1 MKRWNAFAALCGH
14 LRAGLLGGAPPD
26 PAAGIDWMLVV
37 EASSYHYVTPA
48 LAWCVRERSDL
59 PPEVRDYLDAALS
72 LNARRNEHLTEA
84 LARIAAAL
92 NAIDI
97 EPVLLKGAA
106 RLVDGV
112 YPAAKLRFLGDL
124 DVLIPA
130 ERAQEAAAVLKR
142 MGFDAI
148 ENPGWTEAHHH
159 LPMLRERD
167 TGACVELHTE
177 LSSAPNDAI
186 VPAAW
191 FRMNTRPLQL
201 QGGARVC
208 LPDATRTVAHNIVH
222 DQLNHENY
230 RLGKLQLRQLL
241 DLAMLRAGHE
251 DAIDWTELDH
261 RFGGI
266 GRGPVLA
273 TYLQF
278 AEVLLGQ
285 AAPPAVSHAPRTRA
299 IEDFRRDIDRPAMR
313 ALAHL
318 RIPIDYILAQRGDPV
333 HLLKK
338 LLSPRTWSAGFGL
351 IKAAINREKW

>member
-1 MKRWNAFAALCGH
+1 MKRWDAFAALCGH
-14 LRAGLLGGAPPD
+14 LRAGLLGAAPPD
-26 PAAGIDWMLVV
+26 PAADIDWNLLV
-37 EASSYHYVTPA
+37 EASSYHFVTPA
-48 LAWCVRERSDL
+48 LAWCLRERSDL

-72 LNARRNEHLTEA
+72 LNAQRNARLIEA

-112 YPAAKLRFLGDL
+112 YPATKLRFLGDL

-142 MGFDAI
+142 MGFDAV
-148 ENPGWTEAHHH
+148 ENAGWNAAHHH

-177 LSSAPNDAI
+177 LCSPPYDAI

-191 FRMNTRPLQL
+191 FRMNTQPLRL
-201 QGGARVC
+201 QGARVC
-208 LPDATRTVAHNIVH
+208 LPDATRTIAHNVVH
-222 DQLNHENY
+222 DQLNHVNY
-230 RLGKLQLRQLL
+230 RLGRFQLRQLL
-241 DLAMLRAGHE
+241 DLAMFRAGHE
-251 DAIDWTELDH
+251 DAIDWTELDL
-261 RFGGI
+261 RFCSIGG
-266 GRGPVLA
+266 GPVLA

-285 AAPPAVSHAPRTRA
+285 AAPALSHAPRTRA
-299 IEDFRRDIDRPAMR
+299 MADFRRGVDWPAMR
-313 ALAHL
+313 TLAHL
-318 RIPIDYILAQRGDPV
+318 RIPIDYILARRGDPV
-333 HLLKK
+333 HILKK
-338 LLSPRTWSAGFGL
+338 LISPQTWSAGFGL
-351 IKAAINREKW
+351 IKAAIARRKW